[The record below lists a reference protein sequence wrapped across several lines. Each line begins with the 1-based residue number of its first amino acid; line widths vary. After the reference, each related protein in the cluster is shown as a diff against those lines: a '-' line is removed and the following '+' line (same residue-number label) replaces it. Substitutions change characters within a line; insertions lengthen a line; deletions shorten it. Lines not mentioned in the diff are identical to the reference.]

1 MQFRSTR
8 PIALIALIAALA
20 LAACGASEM
29 ETGPAIEEANK
40 AFADLGVTMECPDS
54 VDPAADFT
62 CTLTGPGGEGIE
74 VQMKV
79 VEEGG
84 ESALDT
90 ADQAAFEA
98 ALLQA
103 AGTEMGGADTAEDA
117 G

>member
-1 MQFRSTR
+1 MQFRSTG

-20 LAACGASEM
+20 LAACGSSEM

-40 AFADLGVTMECPDS
+40 AFAELGVTMECPDS
-54 VDPAADFT
+54 VDPEAAFT
-62 CTLTGPGGEGIE
+62 CTLAGPGGEGIE

-90 ADQAAFEA
+90 ADQAAFEK
-98 ALLQA
+98 ALMQA
-103 AGTEMGGADTAEDA
+103 AGADENA

>member
-1 MQFRSTR
+1 MTAIRSAAAAFAVGLT
-8 PIALIALIAALA
+8 ALA
-20 LAACGASEM
+20 LAACGSSEM

-40 AFADLGVTMECPDS
+40 AFAELGVTMACPDS
-54 VDPAADFT
+54 VDPAAAFT
-62 CTLTGPGGEGIE
+62 CTLDGPGGEGIE